1 MSQTQTQPKTLV
13 YSDPNC
19 PVCKTVAKTLKPAV
33 KAGKVTIVK
42 DGSKKAKQ
50 ILEQVK
56 IRYVPE
62 CIQEG
67 PDGKF
72 TRCNIETLVKKAE
85 KGEL

>member
-1 MSQTQTQPKTLV
+1 MSQSTPKTLV
-13 YSDPNC
+13 YSDPHC
-19 PVCKTVAKTLKPAV
+19 PVCKTVTKTLRPAV

-62 CIQEG
+62 CVTEVE
-67 PDGKF
+67 PGKF
-72 TRCNIETLVKKAE
+72 VRCDIAKLVRQAE